1 MTDPSDRLSQPTRR
15 AVAAGLAATGLIGA
29 GITAAQPGKPA
40 FAGADYP
47 PTQGEMQ
54 GFVLLKERAPAPNQS
69 FFDGDDNVRHFSDF
83 AGEVLLVNFWATWC
97 APCIKEMPSL
107 ARLDAELKDAPFR
120 LLAVSQDR
128 GGKDVAEPFI
138 RDRLNLPDL
147 QIFYDP
153 KLKLGRSLGVRGL
166 PSTYLIDATGRLVG
180 GLTGPAEWDGDDAL
194 ALIRHVL
201 GEGGTP
207 KNATTET

>member
-1 MTDPSDRLSQPTRR
+1 M
-15 AVAAGLAATGLIGA
+15 
-29 GITAAQPGKPA
+29 
-40 FAGADYP
+40 
-47 PTQGEMQ
+47 
-54 GFVLLKERAPAPNQS
+54 
-69 FFDGDDNVRHFSDF
+69 
-83 AGEVLLVNFWATWC
+83 LLVNFWATWC

-107 ARLDAELKDAPFR
+107 ARLDRALKDEPFR

-138 RDRLNLPDL
+138 RERLKLPDL

-166 PSTYLIDATGRLVG
+166 PSTYLIDARGHLVG
-180 GLTGPAEWDGDDAL
+180 GLTGPAEWDSEDAL

-201 GEGGTP
+201 EEGNGP
-207 KNATTET
+207 KSSTTET

>member
-1 MTDPSDRLSQPTRR
+1 MTDPSDRSSQPTRR
-15 AVAAGLAATGLIGA
+15 AVAAGLAATGLLSA
-29 GITAAQPGKPA
+29 GITAALPGNPA

-47 PTQGEMQ
+47 PTNGEMQ
-54 GFVLLKERAPAPNQS
+54 GFVLLKERALAPDQP
-69 FFDGDDNVRHFSDF
+69 FFDGRDNVRHFADF
-83 AGEVLLVNFWATWC
+83 RGEVLLVNFWATWC

-107 ARLDAELKDAPFR
+107 ARLDRALKDEPFR

-138 RDRLNLPDL
+138 RERLNLPDL

-166 PSTYLIDATGRLVG
+166 PSTYLIDARGNLVG
-180 GLTGPAEWDGDDAL
+180 GLTGPAEWDSEDAL
-194 ALIRHVL
+194 ALIRYVL
-201 GEGGTP
+201 EEGNGP
-207 KNATTET
+207 KRSATET

>member
-1 MTDPSDRLSQPTRR
+1 MTDPSDRFPQPTRR
-15 AVAAGLAATGLIGA
+15 AVAAGLAATGLLGA
-29 GITAAQPGKPA
+29 GFTAAQPGKPA

-47 PTQGEMQ
+47 PTKGEMQ
-54 GFVLLKERAPAPNQS
+54 GFVLLKERATAPDQP
-69 FFDGDDNVRHFSDF
+69 FFDGKDNVRHFTDF
-83 AGEVLLVNFWATWC
+83 RGEVLLVNFWATWC

-107 ARLDAELKDAPFR
+107 ARLADALKDEPFR

-147 QIFYDP
+147 QLFYDP

-166 PSTYLIDATGRLVG
+166 PSTYVIDAKGNLVG
-180 GLTGPAEWDGDDAL
+180 GLTGPAEWDGEDAL

-201 GEGGTP
+201 REGGAP
-207 KNATTET
+207 KNTTTDT